1 MKEPKILAGKN
12 QIISPSD
19 HKFPLF
25 QKKDMRNWLCFY
37 EKKNYDFA
45 DTLFKCLEKASKA
58 YNLNISE
65 PEWVEM
71 GDKSFP
77 ED

>member
-1 MKEPKILAGKN
+1 
-12 QIISPSD
+12 
-19 HKFPLF
+19 
-25 QKKDMRNWLCFY
+25 MRNYLCFY

-65 PEWVEM
+65 PELVEM
-71 GDKSFP
+71 GDQIIR
-77 ED
+77 

>member
-19 HKFPLF
+19 RKFPLF
-25 QKKDMRNWLCFY
+25 QKKDMRNYLCFY

-45 DTLFKCLEKASKA
+45 DT
-58 YNLNISE
+58 YLNA
-65 PEWVEM
+65 
-71 GDKSFP
+71 
-77 ED
+77 